1 MILRQNER
9 RQRRSSISRDQAL
22 RPSEILNK
30 TKVRWARGF
39 VVHLPTTIEND
50 IGAFQAVL
58 FLVRLHWFKVAGRE
72 ELAKWTICNRI
83 RSTVY
88 RTIYSFTAKSIIFIS
103 L

>member
-1 MILRQNER
+1 M
-9 RQRRSSISRDQAL
+9 
-22 RPSEILNK
+22 
-30 TKVRWARGF
+30 
-39 VVHLPTTIEND
+39 VHLPTTIEND

-83 RSTVY
+83 RL